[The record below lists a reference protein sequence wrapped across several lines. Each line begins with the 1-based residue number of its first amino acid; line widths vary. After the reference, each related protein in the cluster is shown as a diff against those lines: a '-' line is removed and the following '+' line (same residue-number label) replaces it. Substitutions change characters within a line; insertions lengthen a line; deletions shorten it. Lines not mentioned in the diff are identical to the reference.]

1 MALLA
6 KKVFVALKRLAN
18 CTAVCSLGPAT
29 GAALM
34 FFVEGVVL
42 LLISDFFS
50 TAMIDLFLALKSNFD
65 NAYDRLYGNQCA
77 KRLSPVGDC
86 VKRLKTLGVRS
97 L

>member
-6 KKVFVALKRLAN
+6 RKVFVALKRLAN

-34 FFVEGVVL
+34 FLVEGVVL

-50 TAMIDLFLALKSNFD
+50 TAMIDLFLALKIILTTLTIGYMAINVPNGCRPLTIVSN
-65 NAYDRLYGNQCA
+65 A
-77 KRLSPVGDC
+77 
-86 VKRLKTLGVRS
+86 
-97 L
+97 